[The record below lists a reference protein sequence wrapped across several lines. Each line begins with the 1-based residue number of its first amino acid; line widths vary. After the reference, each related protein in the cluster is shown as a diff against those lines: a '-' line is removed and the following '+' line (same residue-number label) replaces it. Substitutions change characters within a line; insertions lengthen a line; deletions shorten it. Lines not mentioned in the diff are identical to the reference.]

1 MTKANRFYTVAE
13 AAELL
18 RVSVRTIYRRIEDG
32 SLLVRQD
39 GPRHRISIPEKELV
53 NY

>member
-1 MTKANRFYTVAE
+1 MSKAQRFYSTSE
-13 AAELL
+13 AAEFL
-18 RVSVRTIYRRIEDG
+18 RVSVRTIYRRIDDG

-39 GPRHRISIPEKELV
+39 GPRHRISIPEKELM